1 MGRKAIQKRD
11 NQLIINID
19 EIEREQQALMLTKS
33 NDLIHAKFNASLFV
47 QKLLNFSL
55 ASIAKQPNGEISS
68 AVRVA
73 DLRNAMDL
81 SGHSIYTAVSAAVEP
96 ILNFKII
103 KYDDAAE
110 KIIGL
115 NIVTDCYYSDGI
127 LYTTFNR
134 KIEADVINIQKKFTR
149 NNVYFLCK
157 FKSAYSLRL
166 YELLSTQR
174 WVLQKSKKKIV
185 SVIYSLGELRFEMG
199 TIDPNDSEVQK
210 AMRRNMDWNII
221 AEEVAAN
228 RTQKRWDDFKRRI
241 LVVAQKEI
249 NNADYSDIGFD
260 FEPVKSGKS
269 NKVTSVKFHIYL
281 KNPPKY
287 NDQMIPEEEIDA
299 VDVRLVSDIK
309 NAFPSY
315 PLREEDLIAVVRAA
329 GNDRDRVRKAIDIV
343 NIQKKPIKNLIG
355 FLVAAIQE
363 CWDQDENIPYIVD
376 QDYECTQQTIFDY
389 NEHEEEHQRLN
400 ELVKKY
406 LANDIEETDIKME
419 DRSVVK
425 AMANASKKVEK
436 MKTRD
441 IM

>member
-1 MGRKAIQKRD
+1 MGRKPIEKKD
-11 NQLIINID
+11 NQIIINID
-19 EIEREQQALMLTKS
+19 EIENEQRALMLTKS

-55 ASIAKQPNGEISS
+55 ASIAKQPNGDISS

-81 SGHSIYTAVSAAVEP
+81 SGHSIYTAVAAAVEP

-110 KIIGL
+110 KVIGL
-115 NIVTDCYYSDGI
+115 NIVTDCYYSDGM

-174 WVLQKSKKKIV
+174 WVLQKSRKKVV
-185 SVIYSLGELRFEMG
+185 SVVYSLGELRFEMG

-210 AMRRNMDWNII
+210 AMRRNIDWNII
-221 AEEVAAN
+221 AEEVAEN

-241 LVVAQKEI
+241 LLVSQKEI
-249 NNADYSDIGFD
+249 NHADYSDLGFD

-269 NKVTSVKFHIYL
+269 NKVTSVKFNIYL
-281 KNPPKY
+281 KNPPEI
-287 NDQMIPEEEIDA
+287 DEDDMIPEEEIDA
-299 VDVRLVSDIK
+299 VDVRLVSEIK

-329 GNDRDRVRKAIDIV
+329 GNDRDRVRKAIDLV
-343 NIQKKPIKNLIG
+343 SVQKSPVRNLIG
-355 FLVAAIQE
+355 FLVAAIRE
-363 CWDQDENIPYIVD
+363 CWDQDENVPYIAGE
-376 QDYECTQQTIFDY
+376 DYECTQQTLFEY
-389 NEHEEEHQRLN
+389 SKHEEEHQRLN

-406 LANDIEETDIKME
+406 LANDIDEAEIEAE

-425 AMANASKKVEK
+425 AMAKAQQKVEA
-436 MKTRD
+436 MKKR
-441 IM
+441 

>member
-1 MGRKAIQKRD
+1 MGRKAIEKRD

-260 FEPVKSGKS
+260 FEPG
-269 NKVTSVKFHIYL
+269 
-281 KNPPKY
+281 
-287 NDQMIPEEEIDA
+287 
-299 VDVRLVSDIK
+299 
-309 NAFPSY
+309 
-315 PLREEDLIAVVRAA
+315 
-329 GNDRDRVRKAIDIV
+329 
-343 NIQKKPIKNLIG
+343 QK
-355 FLVAAIQE
+355 
-363 CWDQDENIPYIVD
+363 W
-376 QDYECTQQTIFDY
+376 
-389 NEHEEEHQRLN
+389 
-400 ELVKKY
+400 
-406 LANDIEETDIKME
+406 
-419 DRSVVK
+419 
-425 AMANASKKVEK
+425 EK
-436 MKTRD
+436 Q
-441 IM
+441 

>member
-1 MGRKAIQKRD
+1 MGRKAIEKRD

-166 YELLSTQR
+166 YELLSC
-174 WVLQKSKKKIV
+174 LL
-185 SVIYSLGELRFEMG
+185 Y
-199 TIDPNDSEVQK
+199 
-210 AMRRNMDWNII
+210 
-221 AEEVAAN
+221 
-228 RTQKRWDDFKRRI
+228 
-241 LVVAQKEI
+241 
-249 NNADYSDIGFD
+249 
-260 FEPVKSGKS
+260 
-269 NKVTSVKFHIYL
+269 TS
-281 KNPPKY
+281 
-287 NDQMIPEEEIDA
+287 
-299 VDVRLVSDIK
+299 
-309 NAFPSY
+309 PS
-315 PLREEDLIAVVRAA
+315 P
-329 GNDRDRVRKAIDIV
+329 RD
-343 NIQKKPIKNLIG
+343 
-355 FLVAAIQE
+355 
-363 CWDQDENIPYIVD
+363 
-376 QDYECTQQTIFDY
+376 
-389 NEHEEEHQRLN
+389 
-400 ELVKKY
+400 
-406 LANDIEETDIKME
+406 
-419 DRSVVK
+419 
-425 AMANASKKVEK
+425 
-436 MKTRD
+436 
-441 IM
+441 

>member
-1 MGRKAIQKRD
+1 MGRKAIEKRD

-260 FEPVKSGKS
+260 
-269 NKVTSVKFHIYL
+269 L
-281 KNPPKY
+281 KNPPEY

-436 MKTRD
+436 MKNRD

>member
-1 MGRKAIQKRD
+1 MGRKAIEKRD

-281 KNPPKY
+281 KNPPEY

-363 CWDQDENIPYIVD
+363 
-376 QDYECTQQTIFDY
+376 
-389 NEHEEEHQRLN
+389 
-400 ELVKKY
+400 
-406 LANDIEETDIKME
+406 
-419 DRSVVK
+419 
-425 AMANASKKVEK
+425 
-436 MKTRD
+436 
-441 IM
+441 

>member
-1 MGRKAIQKRD
+1 MGRKAIEKRD

-174 WVLQKSKKKIV
+174 WVRSILMTAKCRRQCAGIWIGISSQKKWQRIGHRSGGMILRGVFWWLRRKKLV
-185 SVIYSLGELRFEMG
+185 ML
-199 TIDPNDSEVQK
+199 TI
-210 AMRRNMDWNII
+210 
-221 AEEVAAN
+221 
-228 RTQKRWDDFKRRI
+228 RI
-241 LVVAQKEI
+241 LGLI
-249 NNADYSDIGFD
+249 
-260 FEPVKSGKS
+260 S
-269 NKVTSVKFHIYL
+269 NRSKV
-281 KNPPKY
+281 
-287 NDQMIPEEEIDA
+287 
-299 VDVRLVSDIK
+299 
-309 NAFPSY
+309 
-315 PLREEDLIAVVRAA
+315 
-329 GNDRDRVRKAIDIV
+329 GKAI
-343 NIQKKPIKNLIG
+343 KS
-355 FLVAAIQE
+355 
-363 CWDQDENIPYIVD
+363 
-376 QDYECTQQTIFDY
+376 
-389 NEHEEEHQRLN
+389 HR
-400 ELVKKY
+400 
-406 LANDIEETDIKME
+406 
-419 DRSVVK
+419 
-425 AMANASKKVEK
+425 
-436 MKTRD
+436 
-441 IM
+441 

>member
-1 MGRKAIQKRD
+1 MGRKAIEKRD

-73 DLRNAMDL
+73 ELRNAMDL

-199 TIDPNDSEVQK
+199 TIDPNAVSY
-210 AMRRNMDWNII
+210 
-221 AEEVAAN
+221 
-228 RTQKRWDDFKRRI
+228 THLLI
-241 LVVAQKEI
+241 LHYI
-249 NNADYSDIGFD
+249 L
-260 FEPVKSGKS
+260 
-269 NKVTSVKFHIYL
+269 L
-281 KNPPKY
+281 K
-287 NDQMIPEEEIDA
+287 
-299 VDVRLVSDIK
+299 
-309 NAFPSY
+309 
-315 PLREEDLIAVVRAA
+315 
-329 GNDRDRVRKAIDIV
+329 
-343 NIQKKPIKNLIG
+343 
-355 FLVAAIQE
+355 
-363 CWDQDENIPYIVD
+363 
-376 QDYECTQQTIFDY
+376 
-389 NEHEEEHQRLN
+389 
-400 ELVKKY
+400 
-406 LANDIEETDIKME
+406 
-419 DRSVVK
+419 
-425 AMANASKKVEK
+425 
-436 MKTRD
+436 
-441 IM
+441 

>member
-1 MGRKAIQKRD
+1 MGRKAIEKRD

-55 ASIAKQPNGEISS
+55 ASIAKQRMGRYPARCEWQTCG
-68 AVRVA
+68 
-73 DLRNAMDL
+73 AMDL

-185 SVIYSLGELRFEMG
+185 SVYILWVNCVLRWVRSILMTAKCRRQCAGIWIGISLQKKWQRIGHRSGGMILRGVFWWLRRKKLIML
-199 TIDPNDSEVQK
+199 TI
-210 AMRRNMDWNII
+210 
-221 AEEVAAN
+221 
-228 RTQKRWDDFKRRI
+228 RI
-241 LVVAQKEI
+241 LGLI
-249 NNADYSDIGFD
+249 LNRS
-260 FEPVKSGKS
+260 
-269 NKVTSVKFHIYL
+269 KV
-281 KNPPKY
+281 
-287 NDQMIPEEEIDA
+287 
-299 VDVRLVSDIK
+299 
-309 NAFPSY
+309 
-315 PLREEDLIAVVRAA
+315 
-329 GNDRDRVRKAIDIV
+329 GKAI
-343 NIQKKPIKNLIG
+343 KL
-355 FLVAAIQE
+355 
-363 CWDQDENIPYIVD
+363 
-376 QDYECTQQTIFDY
+376 
-389 NEHEEEHQRLN
+389 HR
-400 ELVKKY
+400 
-406 LANDIEETDIKME
+406 
-419 DRSVVK
+419 
-425 AMANASKKVEK
+425 
-436 MKTRD
+436 
-441 IM
+441 

>member
-1 MGRKAIQKRD
+1 MGRKAIEKRD

-55 ASIAKQPNGEISS
+55 ASIAKQPNGEIS
-68 AVRVA
+68 AQCEWQTCGMRWICP
-73 DLRNAMDL
+73 D
-81 SGHSIYTAVSAAVEP
+81 TAFIRQCRQPVEP

-281 KNPPKY
+281 KNPPEY

-406 LANDIEETDIKME
+406 LANDIVETDIKME

-436 MKTRD
+436 MKNRD